1 LSAPEPLR
9 HLFPPGLAVWAHV
22 WSASV
27 YEATQP
33 TVVEL
38 VQLVCEQIDE
48 RFKLRVEVLNHGQ
61 WRDRAALRALDQ
73 QIAAN
78 LSVIAERMAG
88 GVSDLTSSLSD
99 LLAEMDDPT

>member
-1 LSAPEPLR
+1 MSTPEPLR
-9 HLFPPGLAVWAHV
+9 HLWPNGLAVWTHI
-22 WSASV
+22 WSGSV
-27 YEATQP
+27 YEAAQP

-38 VQLVCEQIDE
+38 AQLVCEQIDE
-48 RFKLRVEVLNHGQ
+48 RFKLRVDVLNHGQ

-78 LSVIAERMAG
+78 LTTIAERMAG